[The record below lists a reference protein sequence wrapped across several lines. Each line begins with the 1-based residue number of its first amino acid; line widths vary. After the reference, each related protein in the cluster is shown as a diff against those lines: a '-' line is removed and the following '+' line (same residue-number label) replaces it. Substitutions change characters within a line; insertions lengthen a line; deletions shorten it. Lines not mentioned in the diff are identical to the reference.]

1 MYRSKYRLNKYRGG
15 SSHPY
20 IFEDSNHV
28 ILDIC
33 LCTRM
38 LTDQLIYSV
47 VNKINLC
54 TRYLRC
60 WNITFRFETNTE
72 LTTTRGGEDTGK
84 SSLPRSPN
92 PATPCD
98 LQSLC
103 CQGDQ
108 LIGSDM
114 SSPHNCCLV

>member
-1 MYRSKYRLNKYRGG
+1 MSYC
-15 SSHPY
+15 
-20 IFEDSNHV
+20 
-28 ILDIC
+28 IC

-38 LTDQLIYSV
+38 LTDQLSYSV
-47 VNKINLC
+47 VNKMNLC
-54 TRYLRC
+54 TGFLRC

-72 LTTTRGGEDTGK
+72 PTTTRGGEDTGK
-84 SSLPRSPN
+84 SSLRRSPS

-98 LQSLC
+98 LQTRC

-114 SSPHNCCLV
+114 FSPQNCRLV